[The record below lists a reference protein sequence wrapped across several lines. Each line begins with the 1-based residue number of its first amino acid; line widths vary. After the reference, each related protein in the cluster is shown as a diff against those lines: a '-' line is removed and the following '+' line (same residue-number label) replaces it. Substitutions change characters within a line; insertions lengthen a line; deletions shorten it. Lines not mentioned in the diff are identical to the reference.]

1 MRIYLIRHGRA
12 HHNEGF
18 DKVGPKAYRDT
29 MYRDSRLTTAGHD
42 QTIGKAWDIRVERVY
57 CSPLFRCIQTARN
70 MFGSLRRLYL
80 EDGLMETKGPQPCN
94 LRLSVNEL
102 GIRFNNITTTGVS
115 AIDPVPQDKVEDTE
129 TLKTR
134 ADACFKSI
142 CEDAQRAGLTSI
154 AIVTH
159 HDWLEALTEKS
170 FKNAEI
176 VELDQ

>member
-1 MRIYLIRHGRA
+1 MRIYLVRHGRA

-18 DKVGPKAYRDT
+18 EKVGPTAYRDI
-29 MYRDSRLTTAGHD
+29 MYRDSRLVDTGHH
-42 QTIGKAWDIRVERVY
+42 QTIGKAWDIDVQRVY

-70 MFGSLRRLYL
+70 MFGSSRRLYL
-80 EDGLMETKGPQPCN
+80 EDGLLETKGPQPCN
-94 LRLSVNEL
+94 IRLSLPEL
-102 GIRFNNITTTGVS
+102 RTRFNNITTTGVS

-129 TLKTR
+129 TLKNR
-134 ADACFKSI
+134 ANACFNSI
-142 CEDAQRAGLTSI
+142 CKDAQRAGLTSI

-176 VELDQ
+176 VEVDQ

>member
-12 HHNEGF
+12 YHNEGF
-18 DKVGPKAYRDT
+18 DNVGPSAYRDIV
-29 MYRDSRLTTAGHD
+29 YRDSKLVDTGHC

-70 MFGSLRRLYL
+70 MFGSSRRLYL

-94 LRLSVNEL
+94 IRLSLQEL
-102 GIRFNNITTTGVS
+102 RTRFNNITTTGVS
-115 AIDPVPQDKVEDTE
+115 VIDPVPQDKVEDTE
-129 TLKTR
+129 TLKNR
-134 ADACFKSI
+134 ANECFKRM
-142 CEDAQRAGLTSI
+142 CEDAQRAGLSSI

-159 HDWLEALTEKS
+159 HDWLEALTERS

-176 VELDQ
+176 MEVDQ